1 MSLERKEGLGAFP
14 ELVAPR
20 LPLPVGVVRD
30 RSVAEASARLA
41 GLMCG
46 LLPESVEDNDE
57 FSGLPF
63 SLSWCVSFDDAFVSG
78 SPAGSSFPWLA
89 RDIASES
96 LVKSVGGCFVAPEIP
111 ETDGVS

>member
-14 ELVAPR
+14 ELATPG
-20 LPLPVGVVRD
+20 LPLPVGVVD

-46 LLPESVEDNDE
+46 LLPESVEDSDE

>member
-14 ELVAPR
+14 ELVTPG

-41 GLMCG
+41 GIMCG
-46 LLPESVEDNDE
+46 LLPERVEDNDE

-63 SLSWCVSFDDAFVSG
+63 SLSWFVSFDDALVSG

-96 LVKSVGGCFVAPEIP
+96 LVKSVGGCFVAPKVP
-111 ETDGVS
+111 EADEVS